1 MLSTYYLINLVKH
14 FVNQDIII
22 QSIPVTNPV
31 VFKIILEFVIQKEDI
46 IITIIE
52 IDIQAIS
59 KKSFF
64 ITNNTNLIHIHLE

>member
-1 MLSTYYLINLVKH
+1 M
-14 FVNQDIII
+14 NQDIII
-22 QSIPVTNPV
+22 QSIPITNPV

-59 KKSFF
+59 KNSFF
-64 ITNNTNLIHIHLE
+64 ITNNTNLICIHPE